1 MRTDKELLT
10 LLRDRTPALLGI
22 DGGLCVVIM
31 RLYDI
36 MGLYDNREIFDTD
49 DERLSYIVRKH
60 GPRRLKDSHYRWK
73 RGNVKPRI
81 NWINKMLARLEN
93 GEKL

>member
-1 MRTDKELLT
+1 MRTDTELLT

-22 DGGLCVVIM
+22 DGGLCRVIG
-31 RLYDI
+31 R
-36 MGLYDNREIFDTD
+36 LYDNREID
-49 DERLSYIVRKH
+49 DNSVKRIHRIVRKYA
-60 GPRRLKDSHYRWK
+60 PRCLKHSAYRWK
-73 RGNVKPRI
+73 MGNVKPRI